1 MKLHRSLILLNA
13 LSLVAGAFFAAQR
26 PACAAET
33 TAGDAPAK
41 ERQYIA
47 VLQSGAA
54 PAEKAMACRHLA
66 IHGTR
71 EAVPALA
78 PLLDNAELASWARI
92 ALEAI
97 PDPAADAALR
107 EAVGRLQGRLLVG
120 VINSLGM
127 RRDAQAVP
135 ALIPKLKDADPEV
148 ASAAAVALGRIGT
161 EAAAAALP
169 ARLTDAPPAMRAALG
184 EGCVRAAD
192 HLRADGKTAAALALY
207 DAARA
212 AALPRQQ
219 QLEATRGAILARQA
233 DGLPWLREQLQAADK
248 AAFAL
253 GLRVARELP
262 GQAVTE
268 ALAAELNRVPP
279 ARQPLVLRALADRAD
294 AAVLPAVVKAA
305 QADSPELRLAAVQ
318 LLEQR
323 GDATCVP
330 VLLAAVTAPDSAVAK
345 AAKTTLSRLHGA
357 GVDAALAAKLPDAT
371 GPQRVALIELCG
383 RRQITSALP
392 VILQAVQDP
401 QPEVRRA
408 ALQAVGALG
417 GEPEVAELVRL
428 MQRAGDATARD
439 AIESA
444 LFDVSGR
451 VGAKC
456 APQLL
461 PLMNEASSAL
471 RVVGIHAL
479 AGVGGPAALA
489 AVQAAVKDPAEEVQ
503 DAAVRALSTWPNN
516 WPDDVAVAEPLLAL
530 VKSGTK
536 RSHQVLGFRGYLQY
550 LQADKRLQ
558 DVARVERIKEL
569 LPAAQW
575 PEEKQAAIG
584 VLGALRTAAS
594 LELLDRLAADAA
606 VAEEAFS
613 AQVSLAARDIPG
625 VPTDQR
631 RAVLQAVA
639 GKTRNEAT
647 RKRAEQALKTVK

>member
-1 MKLHRSLILLNA
+1 MKLHRSLIPLNA
-13 LSLVAGAFFAAQR
+13 LSLAAVALLAANR
-26 PACAAET
+26 PAFAQT
-33 TAGDAPAK
+33 TEGDAPK
-41 ERQYIA
+41 ERQFIA

-54 PAEKAMACRHLA
+54 PAEKALACRHLA
-66 IHGTR
+66 IHGSG

-78 PLLDNAELASWARI
+78 PLLDNPELAAWARI

-127 RRDAQAVP
+127 RRDARAVP
-135 ALIPKLKDADPEV
+135 ALIPKLKDPDPEV
-148 ASAAAVALGRIGT
+148 ASATAVALGRIGT
-161 EAAAAALP
+161 EAAATALH
-169 ARLTDAPPAMRAALG
+169 ARLADAPPAMRAALG

-192 HLRADGKTAAALALY
+192 HLRTEGKTAAALALY
-207 DAARA
+207 DATRA
-212 AALPRQQ
+212 AALPQQ
-219 QLEATRGAILARQA
+219 QRLEATRGAILARQA
-233 DGLPWLREQLQAADK
+233 DGLPLLREQLQSADK

-268 ALAAELNRVPP
+268 ALATELDRVPP

-294 AAVLPAVVKAA
+294 AAVLPAVLKAA
-305 QADSPELRLAAVQ
+305 QADSPALRLAAVQ
-318 LLEQR
+318 VLEHR

-330 VLLAAVTAPDSAVAK
+330 VLLAAVTAPDSAVAR
-345 AAKTTLSRLHGA
+345 AAKVTLSRLHGA
-357 GVDAALAAKLPDAT
+357 EVDAALIAKLPEAT
-371 GPQRVALIELCG
+371 GPLRATLIELCG
-383 RRQITSALP
+383 RRQITRALP
-392 VILQAVQDP
+392 TLVQAVQDP

-408 ALQAVGALG
+408 ALQAVGMLG

-428 MQRAGDATARD
+428 IQRADDAAARE

-461 PLMNEASSAL
+461 PLMRQTSSAL
-471 RVVGIHAL
+471 RVIGIRAL

-503 DAAVRALSTWPNN
+503 DEAVRALSTWPNN
-516 WPDDVAVAEPLLAL
+516 WPDDVGVAEPLLAL
-530 VKSGTK
+530 VKSGAK

-550 LQADKRLQ
+550 LQADKSLS
-558 DVARVERIKEL
+558 DAARVERIKEL
-569 LPAAQW
+569 LPATQW
-575 PEEKQAAIG
+575 PEEKQAAVG
-584 VLGALRTAAS
+584 VLGTLRTAAA
-594 LELLDRLAADAA
+594 LELLQTLATDTA

-613 AQVSLAARDIPG
+613 AQVSLAARDIPD
-625 VPTDQR
+625 VTKDQR

-639 GKTRNEAT
+639 DKSRNEAT
-647 RKRAEQALKTVK
+647 RKRAEEALKRIN